1 MAIKAPCRNCKRE
14 LTIVAD
20 GLCFLCRTATKGKQ
34 GAEKETALAAV
45 RARVDAGDVQ
55 KSGKSGRRSRRP
67 LPHSPA
73 VTELLAD
80 AVALRKQLGL
90 PPVAPAPEN
99 DVFDVGMSGNQISTS
114 SGDAPEGIVI
124 EGVAAM
130 SSEPQTVIP
139 VTLRLTVEIAV
150 RVSGIV

>member
-14 LTIVAD
+14 LTICAD
-20 GLCFLCRTATKGKQ
+20 GLCFLCRTASKGKE

-55 KSGKSGRRSRRP
+55 KSGKSGRRSRKP

-73 VTELLAD
+73 VTELLAE
-80 AVALRKQLGL
+80 AAALRKQYDL
-90 PPVAPAPEN
+90 PPVAPAPE
-99 DVFDVGMSGNQISTS
+99 DDDFDD
-114 SGDAPEGIVI
+114 DAPEGICI